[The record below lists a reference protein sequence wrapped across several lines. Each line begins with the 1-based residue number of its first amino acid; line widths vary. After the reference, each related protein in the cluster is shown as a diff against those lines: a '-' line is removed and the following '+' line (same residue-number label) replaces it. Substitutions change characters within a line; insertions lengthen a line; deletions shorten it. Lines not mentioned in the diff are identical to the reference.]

1 MHDATVSTRCVK
13 IALEIR
19 RADKVDDDVNALTVG
34 RFQDL
39 LRPVLGMVIE
49 ASSCTEFPRAEVN
62 LLLRPRCYID
72 S

>member
-1 MHDATVSTRCVK
+1 MYDAAISTRCVQ

-19 RADKVDDDVNALTVG
+19 RADEVDDDVNALTVG

-49 ASSCTEFPRAEVN
+49 ASSCTEFLRAKVN
-62 LLLRPRCYID
+62 LLLRPSCYVD